1 MQRKQKD
8 EKSAIRTSDTRH
20 FVDPS
25 IGTAALGLGPNDL
38 INDLNSFG
46 LFFEDLAVRD
56 LRVFA
61 EALDGRLYHYRDSSG
76 LECDTVIHRR
86 NGTYAL
92 VEVKLGGDKLIEEG
106 ANALKTLATV
116 IDTTKMPSPSFMMVL
131 TAVGQ
136 YAYQRPDG
144 IFVVPIGCLKD

>member
-25 IGTAALGLGPNDL
+25 IGTAALGLGPSDL

-106 ANALKTLATV
+106 VNALKTLATA

>member
-1 MQRKQKD
+1 M
-8 EKSAIRTSDTRH
+8 
-20 FVDPS
+20 
-25 IGTAALGLGPNDL
+25 NDL
-38 INDLNSFG
+38 ESFG
-46 LFFEDLAVRD
+46 LLFEDLAVRD

-61 EALDGRLYHYRDSSG
+61 EALDGKLYHYRDSSG

-92 VEVKLGGDKLIEEG
+92 IEVKLGGEKLIEDG
-106 ANALKTLATV
+106 VKTLNNLANT
-116 IDTTKMPSPSFMMVL
+116 IDTGSMNKPSFLMIL

-144 IFVVPIGCLKD
+144 IFVVPIGCLRD